1 MGAEVLSVVVAEVQA
16 AVGEMQAAVPGLQ
29 VQAAIATKVQCEQQR
44 QLTLAAEVQAVVA
57 GLDMQA
63 TVAAAVQNEQERQM
77 AQLQHTLEQQQ
88 RQHLQ
93 FQDQHVDK
101 QQRFKLRLEYVA
113 RKVET
118 SEENLLR
125 EAFRINRIC
134 AAVGVP
140 VGT

>member
-1 MGAEVLSVVVAEVQA
+1 
-16 AVGEMQAAVPGLQ
+16 MQAAV
-29 VQAAIATKVQCEQQR
+29 T
-44 QLTLAAEVQAVVA
+44 
-57 GLDMQA
+57 GLDMQV
-63 TVAAAVQNEQERQM
+63 TVAAAVQTEQERQM
-77 AQLQHTLEQQQ
+77 SQLQRTLEQQQ

-113 RKVET
+113 NKVET
-118 SEENLLR
+118 SEENSLP
-125 EAFRINRIC
+125 EAFRINRFC